1 MCQTHP
7 VLPGDRAPDRGR
19 ILIAANDRSFCERLR
34 ASIEAHEA
42 LETIGIAESA
52 DDAIHLV
59 ETLKPSVVLMDVAL
73 DGIEATRK
81 MREFSDGPAVVLMAS
96 EDEEIDDRA
105 VEAGAAAYVR
115 KGTDLL
121 ALVDVVAAF
130 AGLDGQAKPKDHPID

>member
-1 MCQTHP
+1 
-7 VLPGDRAPDRGR
+7 
-19 ILIAANDRSFCERLR
+19 LR

-81 MREFSDGPAVVLMAS
+81 MREFPDGPAVVLMAS